1 MKADVSAGELRKTLR
16 ASMKGSHS
24 SPRFIFGDEGLFILG
39 HKEPAIKV
47 EGAVVKK
54 TGWGHLE
61 RDRAEKLLQ
70 ALDILDEH
78 APVTIDYSNRFF
90 KLKKFWF

>member
-1 MKADVSAGELRKTLR
+1 MKADVRAGELRNALR
-16 ASMKGSHS
+16 TSMKGSSS
-24 SPRFIFGDEGLFILG
+24 SPRFIFNDDDLLIACNEG
-39 HKEPAIKV
+39 PPVKV

-54 TGWGHLE
+54 TGWSHLG
-61 RDRAEKLLQ
+61 RVRAEKLLK